1 MAGWGR
7 QVGRLRSQQLG
18 VNDDDETES
27 VVEPSVCAERE
38 YLDGAYGVVDESGTS
53 GVFSDYLDEPI
64 SSFDVGGNVPEMGR
78 NGKAGDSED

>member
-7 QVGRLRSQQLG
+7 QVGQLCSQQCG
-18 VNDDDETES
+18 TDNNNETES
-27 VVEPSVCAERE
+27 VVESSVCAKRE